1 MPLSSSSCVNSAYDS
16 SYAYRGSIAG
26 DDYDDIFGQYYGDD
40 DSSNKS
46 SGLSQAGVIAISVCL
61 SVFFCCS
68 GIVYFVQKSM
78 YDTVSA
84 HSKVYVANEVQ
95 MVEVRQPRTDL
106 AKVRTKGKT
115 AKASTPVAYKV

>member
-26 DDYDDIFGQYYGDD
+26 DDFDDVFGYYYGDYNN
-40 DSSNKS
+40 SN
-46 SGLSQAGVIAISVCL
+46 SGLSQAAVIAISVCL
-61 SVFFCCS
+61 SVFFCGS

-78 YDTVSA
+78 YDTASA

-95 MVEVRQPRTDL
+95 MVEVRQPRNDL